1 MFTFNV
7 NGSGID
13 LGGLTEPVTVVLT
26 IGIDSGTTKVAHYT
40 Q

>member
-1 MFTFNV
+1 MFTFNLH
-7 NGSGID
+7 GGGIN

-26 IGIDSGTTKVAHYT
+26 IGIDSGTTNVAHYG